1 MIEDAAEI
9 PAIDP
14 AAAFLAFDEMLGLVR
29 RPGADALADIFAA
42 RDFFHV

>member
-1 MIEDAAEI
+1 
-9 PAIDP
+9 
-14 AAAFLAFDEMLGLVR
+14 MLGLVR